1 MGVQLLDATVVAD
14 GAGEARWWFGMLAEI
29 KTTAADSGGHL
40 SLVEV
45 SCAPGYKGVRHLHQ
59 NEDEGFWIIEGLLD
73 LEVGGKHIALGAGD
87 YASGPRGIP
96 HGFAGVGEG
105 GCRVLIILTP
115 GGFED
120 MIMAT
125 SVPASDRI
133 PPPPSIKM
141 PDIATLEATMAKF
154 GVTIVA

>member
-1 MGVQLLDATVVAD
+1 MQLLEAVVVPT

-29 KTTAADSGGHL
+29 KATAADSDGRL

-45 SCAPGYKGVRHLHQ
+45 TCAPRYKGIRHLHQ
-59 NEDEGFWIIEGLLD
+59 NEDEGFWVIEGILD
-73 LEVGGKHIALGAGD
+73 LEVGGKHRAMEAGD

-96 HGFAGVGEG
+96 HCFADVGDV

-125 SVPASDRI
+125 SVPALERT
-133 PPPPSIKM
+133 PPPPSVKV
-141 PDIATLEATMAKF
+141 PDAAHLEATMAKF
-154 GVTIVA
+154 GVTIVD